1 MESEVDMNNTRYET
15 RTNTDLQARRGG
27 VHAIADVIE
36 ELLDRYGSEFPE
48 DWGRCGE
55 APLVLAGEGLAE
67 RAWTAEKL
75 AVV

>member
-1 MESEVDMNNTRYET
+1 MESEVDMNNTPCET
-15 RTNTDLQARRGG
+15 RTDGESQARRGG

-36 ELLDRYGSEFPE
+36 ELLDRYGSQFPE

-55 APLVLAGEGLAE
+55 VPIVPVGGARAE
-67 RAWTAEKL
+67 RALTEEKL